1 MAGEVTFEQIN
12 GLSKDV
18 YDASGLKT
26 TLFTNSWFQDKVT
39 WDKGTTKLG
48 DEFRVGVVTQ
58 PPNGFTYG
66 GSAGGIT
73 TLLQPRGM
81 KVEQTSSKGFELVLR
96 ERMAWGALSRA
107 AAGGIGA
114 FASLVG
120 EAYKAMKLAMQTRVE
135 IDIIHGQQGL
145 GVVDSVNDLGSGV
158 GEIVLTEGSFAP
170 GMWYAIGKNA
180 PLDAFTSTTKNNA
193 TGPLVLQSVNSKTRT
208 LTVLYSGTFGS
219 EVAGGDVLFF
229 QGAYDGTTHYSPPGL
244 IAQYGNLTGESMGI
258 NASTT
263 PNWAGNTFDFNGE
276 ISTDKLEE
284 CFGDLRDRGAT
295 GRLWA
300 VVPTKGFS
308 KLMSEAKTQ
317 RVFDSSYSPEKAK
330 FGHKTLEAE
339 TDEFGAVGIHAH
351 SFLKRGQCLVFS
363 PDDTCRLGSS
373 EIKFGQPDS
382 EDAPTWQRVQ
392 DSTASEVVMYSE
404 QSPLTK
410 MPKNGLV
417 GSGITYAST

>member
-26 TLFTNSWFQDKVT
+26 TLFTNSWFQSKVL

-48 DEFRVGVVTQ
+48 DDFRVGVVTQ

-81 KVEQTSSKGFELVLR
+81 KIEQTSSKGFELVLR

-107 AAGGIGA
+107 AAGGVGA

-120 EAYKAMKLAMQTRVE
+120 EGYKAMKLAAQTRIE

-145 GVVDSVNDLGSGV
+145 GVVEDRVDLGAGLA
-158 GEIVLTEGSFAP
+158 EITITEGSFAP
-170 GMWYAIGKNA
+170 GMWHAIGKGA

-193 TGPLVLQSVNSKTRT
+193 TGPLVLYSIKSKERKI
-208 LTVLYSGTFGS
+208 VVQYSGTLAD
-219 EVAGGDVLFF
+219 EVDPDDVLYFE
-229 QGAYDGTTHYSPPGL
+229 GAYDGTTHYSPPGL
-244 IAQYGNLTGESMGI
+244 LAQYSNITGTSMGI
-258 NASTT
+258 NAATT
-263 PNWAGNTFDFNGE
+263 PSWQGNTFDFNGE
-276 ISTDKLEE
+276 LSTDKLEE
-284 CFGDLRDRGAT
+284 CFGDLRDRGAG

-308 KLMSEAKTQ
+308 KLMAEAKVN
-317 RVFDSSYSPEKAK
+317 RVFDSSYSPDKAK

-339 TDEFGAVGIHAH
+339 TDEFGSVGIHAH
-351 SFLKRGQCLVFS
+351 PFLKRGQCLIFS

-373 EIKFGQPDS
+373 DIKFGQPDS
-382 EDAPTWQRVQ
+382 EDAPVWQRVQ
-392 DSTASEVVMYSE
+392 DSTASEVVLYSE